1 MTFPSFPTSSVRG
14 ASSVREAFPVR
25 ETSSLRDAFAI
36 LAGLGGPF
44 LAALLLLPLRAS
56 VTHTN
61 LALLL
66 VVVVVAVSALG
77 NRFAGALAALSAA
90 AWFDFFHTEPYQSF
104 HIQGRADVETAVLLL
119 VVGLVVS
126 QLAAR
131 GRTLG
136 RAALADASHLER
148 LHGVT
153 RLARHSTDADE
164 VVQRVRRELVDVLDL
179 QACRFVHGASTGDPA
194 RLEPDGSV
202 TVPGWI
208 WDLERQGWPYEEIEL
223 PAVVHGRSRGRYV
236 LTPAPGAV
244 PPPLEARL
252 VAVDLA
258 VQAAAAL
265 DGAPAPGAV
274 RP

>member
-1 MTFPSFPTSSVRG
+1 MTFPSLSTSSVR
-14 ASSVREAFPVR
+14 
-25 ETSSLRDAFAI
+25 ETFTLHETFSARDVFAV
-36 LAGLGGPF
+36 LAGLVGPF
-44 LAALLLLPLRAS
+44 LAALALLPLRAS
-56 VTHTN
+56 VTPTN

-104 HIQGRADVETAVLLL
+104 HIQDRADVETAVLLL
-119 VVGLVVS
+119 AVGLIVS

-136 RAALADASHLER
+136 RAALADATHLER

-153 RLARHSTDADE
+153 RLTRHGTDADE
-164 VVQRVRRELVDVLDL
+164 VVQRVRQELVDVLDL
-179 QACRFVHGASTGDPA
+179 QTCRFVHGASTGDSA

-236 LTPAPGAV
+236 MTPAPGAV

-265 DGAPAPGAV
+265 DGDPAPDAV
-274 RP
+274 RR

>member
-1 MTFPSFPTSSVRG
+1 MKFSAFSARDTFAV
-14 ASSVREAFPVR
+14 V
-25 ETSSLRDAFAI
+25 
-36 LAGLGGPF
+36 AGLVGPF
-44 LAALLLLPLRAS
+44 LTALILLPLRAS

-77 NRFAGALAALSAA
+77 NRLAGALAALSAA
-90 AWFDFFHTEPYQSF
+90 AWFDFFHTAPYQSF
-104 HIQGRADVETAVLLL
+104 HIQDRADVETAVLLL
-119 VVGLVVS
+119 AVGLLVS
-126 QLAAR
+126 QLAVR

-136 RAALADASHLER
+136 SAALADASHLER

-153 RLARHSTDADE
+153 RLARLSTSADE

-179 QACRFVHGASTGDPA
+179 EGCRFAHGESTGGTA

-202 TVPGWI
+202 TVSGWI

-223 PAVVHGRSRGRYV
+223 PAVVRGRSQGRYV
-236 LTPAPGAV
+236 MTPAPGAV
-244 PPPLEARL
+244 PPSLEARL
-252 VAVDLA
+252 VALDLA

-265 DGAPAPGAV
+265 DDAPAAAA
-274 RP
+274 RRR